1 MHDTSDINTFH
12 LNPENV
18 SAEIQEEIY
27 EEMLKIARGKRAA
40 LGKCNTHQ
48 TSDFAAEAYLALSGR
63 TEPWPSRRYFYAA
76 VAQKVA
82 EVIVDHFRRKS
93 AARRGSGIPD
103 LPLTKSLEILV
114 PSETEEVLRR
124 KLDLVGLLPR
134 LRERDAALAEIVAM
148 KVLLN
153 MPSVEIAEVLGESEK
168 AVSRQWQLAKI
179 WLHSAVNHGSETPRE
194 SEDS

>member
-1 MHDTSDINTFH
+1 MHDTSDINDFH
-12 LNPENV
+12 VNPENV
-18 SAEIQEEIY
+18 PAEIQEEIY
-27 EEMLKIARGKRAA
+27 QEMLKIARGKRAV

-48 TSDFAAEAYLALSGR
+48 TSDFAAEAYVVLSGR
-63 TEPWPSRRYFYAA
+63 SELWPSRRYFYAA
-76 VAQKVA
+76 VAQKVG
-82 EVIVDHFRRKS
+82 EVIIDHFRRKS

-114 PSETEEVLRR
+114 PGESEEVLRR

-134 LRERDAALAEIVAM
+134 LREHDAALAEIVAM

-179 WLHSAVNHGSETPRE
+179 WLHRAVNHASESAPE
-194 SEDS
+194 SGDS